1 MTSRSEFEAMQA
13 GARKTSRGNVL
24 ALWTAV
30 GEKAPRLGITA
41 SRKVGNA
48 VVRNT
53 AKRWI
58 REWFRKTKD
67 KLPKGLTLVVVVRR
81 GAVEAGHA
89 ALDRDLAV
97 VARAVSPPLA
107 AAPRG

>member
-1 MTSRSEFEAMQA
+1 M
-13 GARKTSRGNVL
+13 
-24 ALWTAV
+24 ALWSFGPGA

-58 REWFRKTKD
+58 REWFRKKKET
-67 KLPKGLTLVVVVRR
+67 LPKGLTLVVVVRR

-89 ALDRDLAV
+89 ALDRDLSSV
-97 VARAVSPPLA
+97 VRSLA
-107 AAPRG
+107 APKAAQPAES

>member
-1 MTSRSEFEAMQA
+1 MQS

-24 ALWTAV
+24 ALWSFGPGA

-58 REWFRKTKD
+58 REWFRKKKET
-67 KLPKGLTLVVVVRR
+67 LPKGLTLVVVVRR

-89 ALDRDLAV
+89 ALDRDLSSV
-97 VARAVSPPLA
+97 VRSLA
-107 AAPRG
+107 APKAAQPAES

>member
-1 MTSRSEFEAMQA
+1 MQA
-13 GARKTSRGNVL
+13 GARKTSRGSVL
-24 ALWTAV
+24 ALWIAK

-58 REWFRKTKD
+58 REWFRKTQET
-67 KLPKGLTLVVVVRR
+67 LPKGLTLVVVVRR

-89 ALDRDLAV
+89 ALDRDLAS
-97 VARAVSPPLA
+97 VARSFSALVP
-107 AAPRG
+107 APRPQDG